1 MDGPIAYPVGEDA
14 KSTTTKP
21 IFEAVEVELEADE
34 SRPNR
39 PVSADTVSQGKPVW
53 NPVVK
58 LIKK

>member
-1 MDGPIAYPVGEDA
+1 MNGHIAYPVGEDA

-39 PVSADTVSQGKPVW
+39 PVSADTVSQGKPVS
-53 NPVVK
+53 NH
-58 LIKK
+58 

>member
-14 KSTTTKP
+14 EPTTTKP

-39 PVSADTVSQGKPVW
+39 PLSADTVSQGKH
-53 NPVVK
+53 
-58 LIKK
+58 ISDY